1 MTRPEEAKNQP
12 DRTANRVIKRYD
24 SRKLYDTEESCYV
37 SMDEIRQWVRA
48 GQNIR
53 VVDNSSGNDVTSQ
66 VLTQIILDRGKQGS
80 ALSSEL
86 LHELVRAGR
95 GALKTSERAWQRGVG
110 RVQGKVDRVLGASL
124 DRLNPLQHVQQEMSD
139 LGARL
144 AELEETLVN
153 LENR

>member
-1 MTRPEEAKNQP
+1 MK
-12 DRTANRVIKRYD
+12 RVIKRYG

-37 SMDEIRQWVRA
+37 SMDEIRQWVRG
-48 GQNIR
+48 GQDIR
-53 VVDNSSGNDVTSQ
+53 VVDNTSGADVTSQ

-80 ALSSEL
+80 ALPSEL

-95 GALKTSERAWQRGVG
+95 SALQTSERALASGVE
-110 RVQGKVDRVLGASL
+110 RVQGRVDRVLGASL
-124 DRLNPLQHVQQEMSD
+124 DRLNPLQHIQREMSD

-144 AELEETLVN
+144 VELEKTLSS